1 MRFKKSRFGPR
12 LVAAARSGRHYRDVH
27 VFVGGTGAVGGA
39 AALQMV
45 AMFEEMMSIQ
55 PPASPEDVPVLIVT
69 GRSDDEVHSFESRLK
84 RFTRTRWGAGT
95 APRHFE
101 HGYLSPGG
109 VYVAVAKFELK
120 PIPGLEIVTDADIH
134 SRTGAIDEFLRIAGA
149 DRSMTHE
156 QIGAALMRHV

>member
-12 LVAAARSGRHYRDVH
+12 LVEAARTGQHYRDVH
-27 VFVGGTGAVGGA
+27 VFIGGTGAVGGA

-45 AMFEEMMSIQ
+45 AMLEEMMTIH
-55 PPASPEDVPVLIVT
+55 PPSSPDDVPVLIIT

-84 RFTRTRWGAGT
+84 RFTRTRWGAGI

-101 HGYLSPGG
+101 HGFLSPGG
-109 VYVAVAKFELK
+109 VYVAVSKFELK

-134 SRTGAIDEFLRIAGA
+134 HRAQAVEEFLRVAGLA
-149 DRSMTHE
+149 RGTS
-156 QIGAALMRHV
+156 